1 MYAIFPFIILIILL
15 LLTKN
20 NLKSISG
27 AIIAASYFYIKKNHI
42 SINYFITTVLKAHY
56 SAIFYPSGYLFPLL
70 LLLIISIILALFEE
84 LEILHSYRLLMQKL
98 LEKTNQFV
106 FNILLIVSPFFFFLD
121 DYLSVMGI
129 KSFFAPLLKNTEKNK
144 NLLTM
149 HIVFLAGGGSLLCF
163 LSTWVAVVVAQI
175 NGIKGLIPAWQNS
188 SALSIFLNSKIY
200 FFYPLITWI
209 FLILKNMF
217 QKNNFAFIP
226 NEHKNQQ
233 IIWEDIF
240 IFLLLPLGIIC
251 SFLHESLYLQNSLST
266 MDAGAIM
273 FHGSFLALG
282 GIIFFLFL
290 FKSITFSF
298 LLKIIKKTIKDL
310 FIPILTLTLCWLFSK
325 IIVSLIN
332 RESLMIFE
340 KIPSSLYPCFY
351 FFIAFFT
358 ALILGSEWGTFS
370 IIITFLPLVAYQYH
384 NMNLLLGSIISG
396 TLAGAHTTPLS
407 NIQVT
412 ASTVMQTDPFKAF
425 LFRLKETGWL
435 ILGTVICY
443 LFFGLF
449 IS

>member
-20 NLKSISG
+20 NLKSIGG
-27 AIIAASYFYIKKNHI
+27 AIIAASYFYIKENHV
-42 SINYFITTVLKAHY
+42 SVNYFFTTFLKTNFI
-56 SAIFYPSGYLFPLL
+56 AIFSPSGYLFPLL
-70 LLLIISIILALFEE
+70 LLLVISVILALFEE

-98 LEKTNQFV
+98 LGKTNQFF
-106 FNILLIVSPFFFFLD
+106 FNILLVASPLFFFLD

-129 KSFFAPLLKNTEKNK
+129 KSFFTPLLTNTEKNK
-144 NLLTM
+144 NLLIM

-175 NGIKGLIPAWQNS
+175 NGIKHLIPSWQNS

-217 QKNNFAFIP
+217 QKNNFVFIP
-226 NEHKNQQ
+226 SEHKNQQ

-240 IFLLLPLGIIC
+240 IFLILPLGIIS
-251 SFLHESLYLQNSLST
+251 SFLYESWYLKNSLST

-273 FHGSFLALG
+273 FHGSFLALI

-290 FKSITFSF
+290 LKSITFCLVF
-298 LLKIIKKTIKDL
+298 KITKKTIKDL
-310 FIPILTLTLCWLFSK
+310 CIPILTLTLCWLFSK

-332 RESLMIFE
+332 RESLIIFE
-340 KIPSSLYPCFY
+340 KIPASLYPCFY

-358 ALILGSEWGTFS
+358 AVILGSEWGTFS

-407 NIQVT
+407 NIHVT
-412 ASTVMQTDPFKAF
+412 ASTVMQADPFKAF

-449 IS
+449 MF